1 VKWIIGVLLVTA
13 YVLIIMLAVKER
25 GGFRKNPVESNKIEC
40 SGGLPDW
47 RC

>member
-1 VKWIIGVLLVTA
+1 MKWFVGVLLVTA
-13 YVLIIMLAVKER
+13 YVLVIALAVKER
-25 GGFRKNPVESNKIEC
+25 GGFKKEPEMKIEAC